1 MRIVILLLMIL
12 SVSSE
17 ILVSQNV
24 SSDPYRPKWF
34 QKLPTPT
41 NATFKYEIHTAIAP
55 TLDEARE
62 KCLFELVSDSGLK
75 NGILAMSDG
84 VSKQSVSQEWVNGK
98 LHEQVDYNSTTN
110 LHLQSEVSKLYV
122 EVVDEFWE
130 MDRAGNYVLSRLY
143 AVSASDVPP
152 LFDNLSLTTN
162 YGARAM
168 WKSLIIP
175 GWGQFS
181 KGQKLKGGMILGGT
195 ALLVGGIVA
204 TENIRADYRRRV
216 NETHDVAQRR
226 DYIRRVDRFSTA
238 RNVCIGAVGA
248 LYVYNL
254 VDAIVSPGARRVVV
268 KSKGRDA
275 LNCSYNISPA
285 LYEGK
290 TLAMEFSLTF

>member
-1 MRIVILLLMIL
+1 M
-12 SVSSE
+12 
-17 ILVSQNV
+17 
-24 SSDPYRPKWF
+24 
-34 QKLPTPT
+34 
-41 NATFKYEIHTAIAP
+41 
-55 TLDEARE
+55 
-62 KCLFELVSDSGLK
+62 
-75 NGILAMSDG
+75 
-84 VSKQSVSQEWVNGK
+84 
-98 LHEQVDYNSTTN
+98 
-110 LHLQSEVSKLYV
+110 QSEVSKLYV

-204 TENIRADYRRRV
+204 TENMRADYRRRV

-254 VDAIVSPGARRVVV
+254 VDAIVSQGARRVVV
-268 KSKGRDA
+268 KSRGRDA
-275 LNCSYNISPA
+275 FYSYNISPA
-285 LYEGK
+285 FYEGK